1 MNKIF
6 ETPLYPYY
14 QSVDQTA
21 SAPAHHSVVVIGAGP
36 VGLGMAIDLAQHGI
50 DVVVL
55 DDNDK
60 VSFGSRAICFA
71 KRTLEIADRLGFG
84 DKLVEKGV
92 QWNLGKVFFDER
104 KVYEFN
110 LLAEDGHARP
120 AFINLQQYYFEQ
132 YLVERV
138 QEINSETHRSIIKF
152 CFRICR
158 YRQIGS

>member
-60 VSFGSRAICFA
+60 VSFGSRAFVLQNA
-71 KRTLEIADRLGFG
+71 LW
-84 DKLVEKGV
+84 KLQIVGI
-92 QWNLGKVFFDER
+92 W
-104 KVYEFN
+104 
-110 LLAEDGHARP
+110 
-120 AFINLQQYYFEQ
+120 
-132 YLVERV
+132 
-138 QEINSETHRSIIKF
+138 
-152 CFRICR
+152 
-158 YRQIGS
+158 RQIGRQRGSMEPWQSVL

>member
-60 VSFGSRAICFA
+60 VSFGSRAICLQNA
-71 KRTLEIADRLGFG
+71 LW
-84 DKLVEKGV
+84 KLQIVWDLATNWSTKGSMEPWQSV
-92 QWNLGKVFFDER
+92 L
-104 KVYEFN
+104 
-110 LLAEDGHARP
+110 
-120 AFINLQQYYFEQ
+120 
-132 YLVERV
+132 
-138 QEINSETHRSIIKF
+138 
-152 CFRICR
+152 
-158 YRQIGS
+158 